1 MSERNSSEVT
11 KTVAQTALFAALCYV
26 GFQFLRI
33 DIPVGDSKTAFHL
46 GNAFCVLAALL
57 LGGVKGGL
65 AGAIGMTIADLTSG
79 YVSSSPQTFIM
90 KFMIGFIVGLVAHK
104 VGHLSER
111 TAAGDKLKWSAFGAA
126 AGMAFNVIVDPVM
139 SYLRKRYLLGM
150 DEKLANIVVK
160 WSALTTLVN
169 AVLAVIVAV
178 VLYNSLA
185 PVLKKAGLLRSAEPK
200 SADKPAEK

>member
-11 KTVAQTALFAALCYV
+11 KTIAQTALFAALCYV

-79 YVSSSPQTFIM
+79 YVTSAPQTFIM
-90 KFMIGFIVGLVAHK
+90 KFLIGVFVGLVAHK
-104 VGHLSER
+104 AGHLNEK
-111 TAAGDKLKWSAFGAA
+111 TAAADKIKWSALGAA
-126 AGMAFNVIVDPVM
+126 AGMAFNVVVDPVM
-139 SYLRKRYLLGM
+139 SYLRKRYLLGL
-150 DEKLANIVVK
+150 DEKIANIVVK
-160 WSALTTLVN
+160 WSAMTTFVN

-178 VLYNSLA
+178 ILYNSLA
-185 PVLKKAGLLRSAEPK
+185 PVLRKAGFLQSTESRTEMKPE
-200 SADKPAEK
+200 DK

>member
-90 KFMIGFIVGLVAHK
+90 KFLIGFIVGLVAHK
-104 VGHLSER
+104 AGHLSER
-111 TAAGDKLKWSAFGAA
+111 TAAGDKLKWSALGAA

-185 PVLKKAGLLRSAEPK
+185 PVLRKAGFLRTNAPKTAESPE
-200 SADKPAEK
+200 EK

>member
-57 LGGVKGGL
+57 LGL